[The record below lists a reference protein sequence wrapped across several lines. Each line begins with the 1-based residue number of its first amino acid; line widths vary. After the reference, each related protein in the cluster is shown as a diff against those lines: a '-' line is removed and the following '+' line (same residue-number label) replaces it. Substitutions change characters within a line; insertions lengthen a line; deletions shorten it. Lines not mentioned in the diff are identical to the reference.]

1 MEHPLRYALSL
12 GKTPLGLESHAGSD
26 VPLGLL
32 APSRL
37 ALLVPQRSC
46 AVGLAA
52 RCLTV
57 GTRMPNG

>member
-1 MEHPLRYALSL
+1 MPCRQA
-12 GKTPLGLESHAGSD
+12 TPPLGLASHAATD

-37 ALLVPQRSC
+37 ALLVPQRSH
-46 AVGLAA
+46 AVELAA
-52 RCLTV
+52 CCLTV